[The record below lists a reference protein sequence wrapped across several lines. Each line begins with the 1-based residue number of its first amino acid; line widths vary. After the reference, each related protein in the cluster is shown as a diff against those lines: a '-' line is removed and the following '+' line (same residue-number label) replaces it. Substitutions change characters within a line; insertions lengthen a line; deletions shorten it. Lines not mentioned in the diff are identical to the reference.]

1 MTSATPRAPWRV
13 MSSPMSA
20 ASSVAPADS
29 KGEAGTQLDAYTANV
44 NGSGAAA
51 SISARMPGIPST
63 LAISCG
69 SAATAVVPAG
79 STVATNSSIHSLVDS
94 RCMCASTKP
103 GVSAAPST
111 SMTSTASRSPQPAIT
126 PSASARDVSTHSR
139 VASAKTQPPV
149 MSVSAG
155 SSPRATASARG
166 VAWGRAIGSH
176 CSTNFVRCGWCPPRP
191 GSQAG

>member
-13 MSSPMSA
+13 MSSAMSV

-29 KGEAGTQLDAYTANV
+29 NGDAGTQLDAYTAKV

-51 SISARMPGIPST
+51 SISARMPGTPST
-63 LAISCG
+63 LASSWG

-79 STVATNSSIHSLVDS
+79 STVETNSSIHSLVDS
-94 RCMCASTKP
+94 RCMWASTKP

-111 SMTSTASRSPQPAIT
+111 SMTSLASRSPQPAIT
-126 PSASARDVSTHSR
+126 PSASASDVSTHSR
-139 VASAKTQPPV
+139 VASANTRPPM

-166 VAWGRAIGSH
+166 VAWGLAIGG
-176 CSTNFVRCGWCPPRP
+176 TVPQNRRDG
-191 GSQAG
+191 